1 MLPRNR
7 SVGAFFKRADSIS
20 KAEPTHRESVFQL
33 LIPRLVYTP
42 SRGRFTGPK
51 TARNSAE
58 YEHAEGET
66 KLDTES
72 WRD

>member
-1 MLPRNR
+1 MLPRDR
-7 SVGAFFKRADSIS
+7 SDRSLNAQTLFRKRNQLIE
-20 KAEPTHRESVFQL
+20 KACSNFWYLASCIHHLVF
-33 LIPRLVYTP
+33 VAA
-42 SRGRFTGPK
+42 PK